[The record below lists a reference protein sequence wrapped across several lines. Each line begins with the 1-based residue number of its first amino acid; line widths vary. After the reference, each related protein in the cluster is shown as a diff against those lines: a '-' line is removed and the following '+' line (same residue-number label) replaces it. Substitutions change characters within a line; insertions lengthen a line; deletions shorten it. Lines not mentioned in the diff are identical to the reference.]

1 MKRREVLRFAVVG
14 AAGLTLLPR
23 PLRAEGRY
31 PEKPIRL
38 VVPFAPGGETDM
50 VGRKWAQKV
59 GPLLGQTIV
68 VDNKPGAGGAL
79 GTAEVA
85 RAKPDGYTLLSG
97 TTTTHVINPAVT
109 SEAPYDPLKDFVAIA
124 IITVVPTSIAIH
136 PSVPAKTLQELVA
149 LVKANPSKYS
159 YGSAGHGSITNLTG
173 ELFKRQA
180 GGLDILH
187 VPYKGAGPGL
197 QDLIGGH
204 IPIFTPILSAAPL
217 SYHRAGKLR
226 ILAVC
231 SETRVSSAPDVP
243 TAMEAGVP
251 GLVVNVFNA
260 IFAPAAT
267 PRSVIGQLHQAT
279 MKAMADEEFQKDLRN
294 AGAEPVTD
302 SNPDKAARFI
312 KGEFT
317 RWPPIVKAIGLK
329 AE

>member
-1 MKRREVLRFAVVG
+1 MKRREVLRFGMASTALLALG
-14 AAGLTLLPR
+14 AR
-23 PLRAEGRY
+23 SLRAEGRY

-38 VVPFAPGGETDM
+38 VVPFAPGGETDLI
-50 VGRKWAQKV
+50 GRKWAQKAS
-59 GPLLGQTIV
+59 PMLGQTIV
-68 VDNKPGAGGAL
+68 IDNKPGAGGAV

-109 SEAPYDPLKDFVAIA
+109 NGATYDPLKDFVPIA
-124 IITVVPTSIAIH
+124 IITIAPTSIAVH
-136 PSVPAKTLQELVA
+136 PSVAAKTLQELVA
-149 LVKANPSKYS
+149 LVKANPGKYS
-159 YGSAGHGSITNLTG
+159 YGSAGQGSITNLTG

-231 SETRVSSAPDVP
+231 AEKRVSSAPDIP
-243 TAMEAGVP
+243 TAIEAGVP
-251 GLVVNVFNA
+251 DLVVNVFNA
-260 IFAPAAT
+260 IFAPANT
-267 PRSVIGQLHQAT
+267 PRGIIDQLHQAT
-279 MKAMADEEFQKDLRN
+279 QKAMADPQFQKELREV
-294 AGAEPVTD
+294 GAEPVTD
-302 SNPDKAARFI
+302 SDPEKAARYI
-312 KGEFT
+312 QGEVT

-329 AE
+329 LE